1 MANEDYFPNV
11 QDNFH
16 CIVLDEFVGKEFT
29 AWNDEMIMQFY
40 STAHFYGD
48 GRIVWMTEGAR
59 YESTVEEWAAIL
71 GVPEVEDGDIDVYS
85 EPKASHNA
93 MKNMYNEIPAANLK
107 SHMLGSIYFL
117 QAGLRTMNTILRHTL
132 MPKSGDENMFRGYSI
147 NMLLH
152 LDQHTRFRVMDL
164 IVETVKTTIADQKR
178 SCGYAPYIQMLINS
192 KLEKHIYALDRPHL
206 PLLPELEDN
215 VVVMDP
221 DHPTSATTQAQA
233 KAARDSSAQVPKT
246 RSEQMDLLLSS
257 VLSMQKDIGNIL
269 KNQESLSR
277 IVDTKFH
284 ILNNKVDE
292 LTVTVNELKKEV
304 DGVPSPHTT
313 DDDEDS
319 PPLRTATQ
327 SRTQARSATVPVP
340 ECRPSSS
347 APATASSA
355 PSAPPVP
362 PVATPT
368 PSMTSTDIF
377 ADAILSTPSSATGG
391 DHPQRDA

>member
-1 MANEDYFPNV
+1 
-11 QDNFH
+11 
-16 CIVLDEFVGKEFT
+16 
-29 AWNDEMIMQFY
+29 
-40 STAHFYGD
+40 
-48 GRIVWMTEGAR
+48 
-59 YESTVEEWAAIL
+59 
-71 GVPEVEDGDIDVYS
+71 
-85 EPKASHNA
+85 
-93 MKNMYNEIPAANLK
+93 
-107 SHMLGSIYFL
+107 
-117 QAGLRTMNTILRHTL
+117 
-132 MPKSGDENMFRGYSI
+132 
-147 NMLLH
+147 
-152 LDQHTRFRVMDL
+152 
-164 IVETVKTTIADQKR
+164 
-178 SCGYAPYIQMLINS
+178 MLINS

-221 DHPTSATTQAQA
+221 DHPTLATAQAQA
-233 KAARDSSAQVPKT
+233 EASRDTSSQVPKT

-304 DGVPSPHTT
+304 DGMPSPHTT

-327 SRTQARSATVPVP
+327 FTTQPRSVTVPVP
-340 ECRPSSS
+340 ESRASSS
-347 APATASSA
+347 APAAA
-355 PSAPPVP
+355 PSAPPSP

-368 PSMTSTDIF
+368 PSITF
-377 ADAILSTPSSATGG
+377 AEVFVDAVLSTPSSATVGYQ
-391 DHPQRDA
+391 PQKIA